1 MQVSQEVIAVLDQ
14 GRCEGEKFFME
25 GQLDRKM
32 YTAVN
37 KALVAAGGKWNR
49 SAKAHLFNCEA
60 QDAISDIVLTGK
72 VVDAKREFDFFET
85 PMEVVE
91 TVMNAAQIRTNQS
104 VLEPSAGGG
113 NLAFAAKLCGGKVT
127 CVEIQSKL
135 VTELDAEDYEHVM
148 QGDFLSIDWNE
159 YVFDRIVMNPPFGKQ
174 ADIKH
179 VNHALDMLAP
189 NGRLVAI
196 MSAGV
201 EFRENALTVAFRE
214 RVAELGG
221 TIERLPSSSFKSSGT
236 NVETVLV
243 TIQKETKY
251 A

>member
-1 MQVSQEVIAVLDQ
+1 MQVSQEVISVLDQ

-25 GQLDRKM
+25 GQLDRKL

-37 KALVAAGGKWNR
+37 KVLVAAGGKWNR
-49 SAKAHLFNCEA
+49 GAKAHLFSCDA
-60 QDAISDIVLTGK
+60 TDAISDIILTGK

-85 PMEVVE
+85 PPEVVKL
-91 TVMNAAQIRTNQS
+91 VMNVAQIQTNQS
-104 VLEPSAGGG
+104 VLEPNAGGG
-113 NLAFAAKLCGGKVT
+113 NLAFAAKLEGGNVT
-127 CVEIQSKL
+127 CVELQENLIP
-135 VTELDAEDYEHVM
+135 VLDAADFECVM
-148 QGDFLSIDWNE
+148 QGDFLEIDWNG

-179 VNHALDMLAP
+179 VSHALDMLAAG
-189 NGRLVAI
+189 GRLVAI

-214 RVAELGG
+214 RVAAMGG
-221 TIERLPSSSFKSSGT
+221 TIERLPSKSFKSSGT

-243 TIQKETKY
+243 TVQKDI
-251 A
+251 